1 MAASV
6 QLSPVQNDL
15 ADLARLAAS
24 ASVDDVR
31 LFLAR
36 LVRKY
41 RTSSPELSRRLDASL
56 AATRARGVASS
67 VLRRSA
73 EGFEPG
79 GERGTASDQE
89 TPGLP
94 HDRDSELELL
104 RRFDDP
110 PGLEQPLLPEGL
122 VTEIEHLIHERKSID
137 LLLDRGIMPSRTVI
151 LVGPPGVGKT
161 LTARYIAAQLGQPL
175 LLLDL
180 SAVMSSL
187 LGKSGVNL
195 RAALDYAKRRRA
207 VLLLDEIDAIA
218 KSRADNADV
227 GELKRLVTVI
237 LQEVD
242 HWPAESLLLGAT
254 NHPELIDHA
263 LWRRFD
269 IELRFPMPSP
279 EATAAAVRRFLGT
292 DLGVFS
298 RWIDLLV
305 KSLQGKSLSD
315 VERAVLRLRRWHALE
330 SSSPEESVMELSRA
344 LAPEQSHTARLET
357 AIELARS
364 GAMSHLEISQLTGV
378 SRDTLRKHAGP
389 SPRQGRGFKS
399 AVKA

>member
-1 MAASV
+1 MSAAPATTPTSV
-6 QLSPVQNDL
+6 VEGDL

-24 ASVDDVR
+24 GSVEDVR

-41 RTSSPELSRRLDASL
+41 RASNPELSSRLDASL
-56 AATRARGVASS
+56 SATRSRAATPG
-67 VLRRSA
+67 VLRRRADSA
-73 EGFEPG
+73 AAGM
-79 GERGTASDQE
+79 SD
-89 TPGLP
+89 PSAPAALP
-94 HDRDSELELL
+94 QDRDSGLELL

-110 PGLEQPLLPEGL
+110 AGLDHPLLPEGL
-122 VTEIEHLIHERKSID
+122 LTQIDQLIRERESID
-137 LLLDRGIMPSRTVI
+137 RLLERGIMPSRSVI

-161 LTARYIAAQLGQPL
+161 LTARYIAARLGQPL

-187 LGKSGVNL
+187 LGKSGANL
-195 RAALDYAKRRRA
+195 RSALEFAKQRRA

-242 HWPAESLLLGAT
+242 HWPADSLLLAAT

-269 IELRFPMPSP
+269 LELKFPLPSP
-279 EATAAAVRRFLGT
+279 QATSLAVRRFLG
-292 DLGVFS
+292 DDAKVFGS
-298 RWIDLLV
+298 WFDLLAT
-305 KSLQGKSLSD
+305 SLQGKSLSD
-315 VERAVLRLRRWHALE
+315 VERAILRLRRGHALG
-330 SSSPEESVMELSRA
+330 SSTPEQSVRDLAGSM
-344 LAPEQSHTARLET
+344 APEQTHADRLAT

-389 SPRQGRGFKS
+389 SPRQGRGLKN
-399 AVKA
+399 ALRA

>member
-1 MAASV
+1 MSAAPPPPPSAV
-6 QLSPVQNDL
+6 EGDL
-15 ADLARLAAS
+15 ADLARLAA
-24 ASVDDVR
+24 AGSVEDVR

-41 RTSSPELSRRLDASL
+41 RVSNPELSGRLDASL
-56 AATRARGVASS
+56 SATRSRAAAPAA
-67 VLRRSA
+67 LRRRADGAPPPA
-73 EGFEPG
+73 EP
-79 GERGTASDQE
+79 AA
-89 TPGLP
+89 LP
-94 HDRDSELELL
+94 QDRDSGLELL

-110 PGLEQPLLPEGL
+110 PGLEQPLLPRTL
-122 VTEIEHLIHERKSID
+122 LTQIEQLIRERQSVER
-137 LLLDRGIMPSRTVI
+137 LLERGIMPSRTAI

-161 LTARYIAAQLGQPL
+161 LTARYIAARLSQPL

-195 RAALDYAKRRRA
+195 RAALDYAKRHRA

-218 KSRADNADV
+218 KSRADDADV

-242 HWPAESLLLGAT
+242 HWPADSLLLGAT

-269 IELRFPMPSP
+269 LELRFPLPSFD
-279 EATAAAVRRFLGT
+279 ATEAAVRRFLGSE
-292 DLGVFS
+292 GMVFD
-298 RWIDLLV
+298 RWVGLLA
-305 KSLQGKSLSD
+305 KSLQGQSLSN
-315 VERAVLRLRRWHALE
+315 VERAVLRLRRAHALE
-330 SSSPEESVMELSRA
+330 ATTPEESVRELAR
-344 LAPEQSHTARLET
+344 LAAPGQSHAERLDT

-364 GAMSHLEISQLTGV
+364 GAMSHLEISNLTGV

-389 SPRQGRGFKS
+389 SPRQGRGLKRP
-399 AVKA
+399 VGI

>member
-1 MAASV
+1 MATSTPFTSLEA
-6 QLSPVQNDL
+6 DL

-24 ASVDDVR
+24 GSVDDVR

-41 RTSSPELSRRLDASL
+41 RTSNPELSRRLDASL
-56 AATRARGVASS
+56 ASTRGRAATSG
-67 VLRRSA
+67 VLRRRAEMSEPPAAPGSSVSQDGSA
-73 EGFEPG
+73 
-79 GERGTASDQE
+79 
-89 TPGLP
+89 LP
-94 HDRDSELELL
+94 HDRDSGLELL

-110 PGLEQPLLPEGL
+110 PGLAQPLLPAGL
-122 VTEIEHLIHERKSID
+122 LTDIDQLIRERKSVD
-137 LLLDRGIMPSRTVI
+137 LLLERGIMPSRTVI

-195 RAALDYAKRRRA
+195 RAALDYAKQRRS
-207 VLLLDEIDAIA
+207 VLLLDEIDSIA
-218 KSRADNADV
+218 KSRADSADV

-242 HWPAESLLLGAT
+242 HWPADSLLLGAT

-269 IELRFPMPSP
+269 IELKFPMPSVD
-279 EATAAAVRRFLGT
+279 ATEAAVRRFLGSE
-292 DLGVFS
+292 LKVFS
-298 RWIDLLV
+298 QWVELLA
-305 KSLQGKSLSD
+305 KSLQSRSLSD
-315 VERAVLRLRRWHALE
+315 VERAVLRLRRAYALE
-330 SSSPEESVMELSRA
+330 LSTPEDSVRDLARSVSPG
-344 LAPEQSHTARLET
+344 QSHTERLAT

-389 SPRQGRGFKS
+389 SHRLGRGYKS
-399 AVKA
+399 PVRA